1 MNFKPGLEKK
11 DCDDVTDTEQANS
24 EKHSQDRGKWAKSI
38 HYSDVGWRVRE
49 MHLLKKKKM
58 QLIGGFQS

>member
-38 HYSDVGWRVRE
+38 HYSDVDWRVRE
-49 MHLLKKKKM
+49 MHLLKKKC
-58 QLIGGFQS
+58 S